1 MRRGVLDE
9 KSTKQHEREGDG
21 MWYHG
26 KGPVVRRLG
35 GVVLLAL
42 AVALA
47 PGGTGASAGTE
58 DPDIADVRTLPQD
71 PALYLTGDPGEV
83 LVPRETAERWRGSFD
98 RAFFAPWD
106 QRGPRGGRES
116 LLWAFDYL
124 ASKDVY
130 GENRRLRSGA
140 WFDRQRKNSREEV
153 FGTVNRRGMTVAETD
168 LRAFPTEEPAF
179 FSFERAGE
187 GYPFDYLQNSRLKP
201 GEPFFVSHVSLDG
214 RWAFGDASFASG
226 WVDVRHLA
234 WVDDEAAASWRRGPF
249 AVVWARDVP
258 LRDLRGE
265 FLAVA
270 TTGTLLPLEG
280 CDVLSGLRVRV
291 PRRGPDGRLEG
302 VLVRLSFEEAAPF
315 PLEFTGWNAA
325 RMASALAG
333 EPYGWGGFL
342 NRRDCSAMV
351 RDFFAPFGLWLPRNS
366 KAQGM
371 SGVVREVGS
380 LDRHAKEKILR
391 EEGRP
396 WRTLVYLPGHIMLYV
411 GSWRGRAVV
420 FHNTWGIR
428 TLSGDREGR
437 HIVGGAVFSTLAPGL
452 ELPDLFPEKGI
463 VANRVTSFVL
473 LGE

>member
-1 MRRGVLDE
+1 MCLCGLRGNCC
-9 KSTKQHEREGDG
+9 G
-21 MWYHG
+21 YHG
-26 KGPVVRRLG
+26 TK
-35 GVVLLAL
+35 
-42 AVALA
+42 
-47 PGGTGASAGTE
+47 
-58 DPDIADVRTLPQD
+58 
-71 PALYLTGDPGEV
+71 
-83 LVPRETAERWRGSFD
+83 
-98 RAFFAPWD
+98 
-106 QRGPRGGRES
+106 
-116 LLWAFDYL
+116 
-124 ASKDVY
+124 
-130 GENRRLRSGA
+130 
-140 WFDRQRKNSREEV
+140 
-153 FGTVNRRGMTVAETD
+153 
-168 LRAFPTEEPAF
+168 
-179 FSFERAGE
+179 
-187 GYPFDYLQNSRLKP
+187 
-201 GEPFFVSHVSLDG
+201 
-214 RWAFGDASFASG
+214 
-226 WVDVRHLA
+226 
-234 WVDDEAAASWRRGPF
+234 AAS
-249 AVVWARDVP
+249 
-258 LRDLRGE
+258 
-265 FLAVA
+265 
-270 TTGTLLPLEG
+270 EG
-280 CDVLSGLRVRV
+280 CDVLSGLRCGTGARTGAGRV
-291 PRRGPDGRLEG
+291 P
-302 VLVRLSFEEAAPF
+302 VRLSFEEAAPF
-315 PLEFTGWNAA
+315 PLSSRWNAA

-452 ELPDLFPEKGI
+452 ELPDLFPDKGI

>member
-1 MRRGVLDE
+1 MGCEGLRRARGVA
-9 KSTKQHEREGDG
+9 
-21 MWYHG
+21 
-26 KGPVVRRLG
+26 RRWRWAL
-35 GVVLLAL
+35 VLAL
-42 AVALA
+42 GMVLGMAPGNGGGAPALA
-47 PGGTGASAGTE
+47 ATG
-58 DPDIADVRTLPQD
+58 DFDIADVRMLPQD
-71 PALYLTGDPGEV
+71 PALYLLGDPGAL
-83 LVPRETAERWRGSFD
+83 LVSRETTALWEISFD
-98 RAFFAPWD
+98 RAFFSPWE
-106 QRGPRGGRES
+106 QQGPRGGRDS

-130 GENRRLRSGA
+130 GENQRLRSEE
-140 WFDRQRKNSREEV
+140 WFARQRKNSREEA
-153 FGTVNRRGMTVAETD
+153 FGTVNRPGITVEETD
-168 LRAFPTEEPAF
+168 LRAFPTEDPAF

-201 GEPFFVSHVSLDG
+201 GEPFFVSHFSEDR
-214 RWAFGDASFASG
+214 RWAFGDAAFASG

-234 WVDDEAAASWRRGPF
+234 WVDDASRARWRGAPR
-249 AVVWARDVP
+249 AVVLGRDLP
-258 LRDLRGE
+258 LRDLQGE

-280 CDVLSGLRVRV
+280 SDVLSGLRVRV
-291 PRRGPDGRLEG
+291 PRRGEGGRLEYA
-302 VLVRLSFEEAAPF
+302 VARLSFEEATPF
-315 PLEFTGWNAA
+315 PLAFTGWNAA
-325 RMASALAG
+325 RVASALAG

-366 KAQGM
+366 KAQGT
-371 SGVVREVGS
+371 SGVVRDVGA
-380 LDRHAKEKILR
+380 LDWHAKEGLLR
-391 EEGRP
+391 AEGRP

-420 FHNTWGIR
+420 FHNTWGVR

-463 VANRVTSFVL
+463 LGNRVTSFVL